1 MITPA
6 RFRSL
11 ALALTGVE
19 EVPHDGLASFRTK
32 RRKIATLA
40 ADGAHAF
47 LPFDRELQRT
57 FCEDLPDVFVP
68 MPGGF
73 GAMGHTVVDLRH
85 VREADLASAL
95 AASHALASEPKKRP
109 KRR

>member
-11 ALALTGVE
+11 ALALAGVE

-40 ADGAHAF
+40 ADGAHAY
-47 LPFDRELQRT
+47 LPLDRELQHT

-73 GAMGHTVVDLRH
+73 GARGHTVVNLRH
-85 VREADLASAL
+85 VREADLVSAL
-95 AASHALASEPKKRP
+95 AASHALAADPKKP
-109 KRR
+109 AKRR